1 MADTDPIRGI
11 NATRRLR
18 RTTPSRTR
26 QQPRPAPSED
36 EEEHDDDKPR
46 GRGGR
51 RGRKGRFIDE
61 RC

>member
-1 MADTDPIRGI
+1 MADTDPIAGVSP
-11 NATRRLR
+11 TRRLR

-26 QQPRPAPSED
+26 QRPRQAPPPD
-36 EEEHDDDKPR
+36 EEKKDEEPR
-46 GRGGR
+46 GGGGR